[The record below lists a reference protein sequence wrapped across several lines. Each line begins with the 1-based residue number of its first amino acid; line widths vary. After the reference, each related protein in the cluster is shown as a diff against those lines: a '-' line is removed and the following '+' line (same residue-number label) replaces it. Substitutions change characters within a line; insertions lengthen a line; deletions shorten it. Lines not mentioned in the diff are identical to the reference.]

1 MTRIPGKDAPL
12 EESIERMSQGLKDLG
27 FDIEEV
33 SWLNPVPHVWS
44 LHIRDRN
51 CPLLFTNGKG
61 ATPEAA
67 FASALGEFYE
77 RLGSNYFFADY
88 FLGQEIAEG
97 EWVHYPNERWFPA
110 SAGHWPEGL
119 LDQNSRNHYDPDEEL
134 SAEMLVDLNS
144 GRADRGVC
152 ALPFVRQSDQETVW
166 FPVNVLGNL
175 YVSNGMAAGNNLYE
189 ARVQALSE
197 IFERHIKNTIISSGI
212 TLPRIPA
219 KVVAQYPRIE
229 AAIKALR
236 VQGFVVDVRDASLG
250 GKYPLV
256 NVTLF
261 NRNDGGC
268 FASFGAHPKFEV
280 ALERTVTELLQ
291 GRALDSLTDFPHP
304 SFDIDEVAEPQN
316 LETHFIDS
324 SGVVAWDM
332 FADEPD
338 YPFTQWN
345 IEGNSEDEFHE
356 LCRIIH
362 GVDLQIYIADYQHLG
377 LDCCRIL
384 VPGMSEIYPVDE
396 LVWRNNNLA
405 VPLRSSLLSPT
416 QIDQEMA
423 LDLLEE
429 LEQGGFDD
437 QLRLAELLGIAPD
450 PDSAW
455 DCVRVGD
462 IKFKLA
468 LKSGELDQAMQLVE
482 WILNFGH
489 LSEEATKLHRC
500 LSELIRLEIDPSRLR
515 EHYERP
521 LVALYGQEVY
531 QEALNNLSGD
541 GVFDDLSEL
550 DNRLANVNAHYSL
563 LNVYKRL
570 HEVKSVFY
578 NKPY

>member
-1 MTRIPGKDAPL
+1 MTKIPGKDAPL

-61 ATPEAA
+61 STPEAA
-67 FASALGEFYE
+67 QASALGEFYE
-77 RLGSNYFFADY
+77 RLSTDYFFADY
-88 FLGQEIAEG
+88 YFGKEISDG
-97 EWVHYPNERWFPA
+97 EWVHHPNERWFLA
-110 SAGHWPEGL
+110 SASQWPEGL
-119 LDQNSRNHYDPDEEL
+119 LDQNSLNHYDPDEEL
-134 SAEMLVDLNS
+134 SADMLVDLNS
-144 GRADRGVC
+144 GRVDRGIC
-152 ALPFVRQSDQETVW
+152 ALPFVRQSDQEIVW

-175 YVSNGMAAGNNLYE
+175 YVSNGMAAGNNIHE

-219 KVVAQYPRIE
+219 KVIAQYPRIE
-229 AAIKALR
+229 ASIKALR

-291 GRALDSLTDFPHP
+291 GRALDSLHDFPHP
-304 SFDIDEVAEPQN
+304 TFDIDEVAEPQN

-324 SGVVAWDM
+324 SGIVAWDM

-338 YPFTQWN
+338 YPFTEWN
-345 IEGNSEDEFHE
+345 IEGSSEEEFHE

-405 VPLRSSLLSPT
+405 IPMRSSLISPA
-416 QIDQEMA
+416 QIDQELA

-437 QLRLAELLGIAPD
+437 QLRLAELLGIATD
-450 PDSAW
+450 SDSAW
-455 DCVRVGD
+455 DRVRVGD

-468 LKSGELDQAMQLVE
+468 LKSGELDLAIEQVE
-482 WILNFGH
+482 WMLNFGH
-489 LSEEATKLHRC
+489 MSEDGTKLHRC
-500 LSELIRLEIDPSRLR
+500 LSELIRLEKDPNRLR

-521 LVALYGQEVY
+521 LVALYGQETY
-531 QEALNNLSGD
+531 QEAINNLSGEA
-541 GVFDDLSEL
+541 VFDDLSEL
-550 DNRLANVNAHYSL
+550 DDQLANVNAHHSL
-563 LNVYKRL
+563 LKVYKRL
-570 HEVKSVFY
+570 HEVKSAFY
-578 NKPY
+578 DKRY

>member
-51 CPLLFTNGKG
+51 CQLLCTNGKG
-61 ATPEAA
+61 STPEAA
-67 FASALGEFYE
+67 LASALGEFYE
-77 RLGSNYFFADY
+77 RLSTNYFFADY
-88 FLGQEIAEG
+88 YLGQEIAEG
-97 EWVHYPNERWFPA
+97 EWVHYPDERWFPA
-110 SAGHWPEGL
+110 SAGQWPEGL

-134 SAEMLVDLNS
+134 SADMLVDLNS

-152 ALPFVRQSDQETVW
+152 ALPFVRQSDEETVW

-219 KVVAQYPRIE
+219 KVVARYPRIE
-229 AAIKALR
+229 ASIKALR
-236 VQGFVVDVRDASLG
+236 VQGFLVDVRDASLG

-280 ALERTVTELLQ
+280 AFERTVTELLQ
-291 GRALDSLTDFPHP
+291 GRALDSLHNFPHP
-304 SFDIDEVAEPQN
+304 TFDIDEAAEPQN

-338 YPFTQWN
+338 YPFTEWN

-396 LVWRNNNLA
+396 LLWRNNNLA
-405 VPLRSSLLSPT
+405 LPLRLPLLSPAH
-416 QIDQEMA
+416 IDQEMA

-437 QLRLAELLGIAPD
+437 QLRLAELLGIATD
-450 PDSAW
+450 SESAW
-455 DCVRVGD
+455 DRVRVGD
-462 IKFKLA
+462 IKCKLA
-468 LKSGELDQAMQLVE
+468 LKCGELDLAIAQVE
-482 WILNFGH
+482 WMLNFGH
-489 LSEEATKLHRC
+489 LAEDAIKLNRC
-500 LSELIRLEIDPSRLR
+500 LSELIRLEIDPNRLR

-521 LVALYGQEVY
+521 MVALYGQEIY
-531 QEALNNLSGD
+531 QEALNNLSGG
-541 GVFDDLSEL
+541 GVFDDLAEL
-550 DNRLANVNAHYSL
+550 DERLVNVHTHHAL
-563 LNVYKRL
+563 LNVYKSL
-570 HEVKSVFY
+570 QKVKSAFY
-578 NKPY
+578 DKLY

>member
-12 EESIERMSQGLKDLG
+12 EKSIERMSQGLKNLG

-51 CPLLFTNGKG
+51 CPLLFSNGKG
-61 ATPEAA
+61 STPEASL
-67 FASALGEFYE
+67 ASALGEFYE
-77 RLGSNYFFADY
+77 RLSTNYFFADY

-97 EWVHYPNERWFPA
+97 ESVHYPNERWFPA
-110 SAGHWPEGL
+110 SAGQWPEGL
-119 LDQNSRNHYDPDEEL
+119 LDHNSRNHYDPDEEL
-134 SAEMLVDLNS
+134 SADMLVDLNS

-152 ALPFVRQSDQETVW
+152 ALPFVRQSDHEIVW

-175 YVSNGMAAGNNLYE
+175 YVSNGMAAGNNIYE

-212 TLPRIPA
+212 SLPRIPA
-219 KVVAQYPRIE
+219 KVIAQYPRIE
-229 AAIKALR
+229 TSIKALR

-291 GRALDSLTDFPHP
+291 GRALDSLNDFPHP
-304 SFDIDEVAEPQN
+304 TFDIDDAAEPQN

-324 SGVVAWDM
+324 SGVVPWDM
-332 FADEPD
+332 FAEEPD
-338 YPFTQWN
+338 YAFTEWN
-345 IEGNSEDEFHE
+345 IEGSSEDEFNE

-384 VPGMSEIYPVDE
+384 VPGMSEVYPVDE
-396 LVWRNNNLA
+396 LIWRNNNLA
-405 VPLRSSLLSPT
+405 VPLRSQLLLPA
-416 QIDQEMA
+416 QLDQEMA

-437 QLRLAELLGIAPD
+437 QQRLAELLGVATD
-450 PDSAW
+450 SDSAW
-455 DCVRVGD
+455 DRIRVGD

-468 LKSGELDQAMQLVE
+468 LKSGELEMAVDQVE
-482 WILNFGH
+482 WVLSFGH
-489 LSEEATKLHRC
+489 LMGDDLKLHRC
-500 LSELIRLEIDPSRLR
+500 LSDLVRLEVDSSRTR

-521 LVALYGQEVY
+521 LVALYGEEIY
-531 QEALNNLSGD
+531 TEALANLAGERL
-541 GVFDDLSEL
+541 FDALSEL
-550 DNRLANVNAHYSL
+550 DETLSNAKAHQSL
-563 LNVYKRL
+563 LEVYKRL
-570 HEVKSVFY
+570 HDVKLATY
-578 NKPY
+578 EKLY

>member
-44 LHIRDRN
+44 LHIRDRH

-61 ATPEAA
+61 STPEACL
-67 FASALGEFYE
+67 ASALGEFYE
-77 RLGSNYFFADY
+77 RLSTNYFFADY
-88 FLGQEIAEG
+88 FFGQDISDREF
-97 EWVHYPNERWFPA
+97 VHYPNERWFPA
-110 SAGHWPEGL
+110 SAGQWPEGL

-134 SAEMLVDLNS
+134 SADMLVDLNS

-152 ALPFVRQSDQETVW
+152 ALPFVRQSDKQTVW
-166 FPVNVLGNL
+166 FPVNVLENL
-175 YVSNGMAAGNNLYE
+175 YVSNGMAAGNNLFE

-219 KVVAQYPRIE
+219 KVIAQYPRIE
-229 AAIKALR
+229 ASIKALR
-236 VQGFVVDVRDASLG
+236 VQGFLVDVRDASLG

-291 GRALDSLTDFPHP
+291 GRALDSLNDFPHP
-304 SFDIDEVAEPQN
+304 TFDIDEAAEPQN

-338 YPFTQWN
+338 YPFTEWN
-345 IEGNSEDEFHE
+345 IEGSSEDEFDE

-396 LVWRNNNLA
+396 LIWRNNNLA
-405 VPLRSSLLSPT
+405 APLRSRLLSPA
-416 QIDQEMA
+416 QLDQEMA

-437 QLRLAELLGIAPD
+437 QQRLAKLLGVAT
-450 PDSAW
+450 DSDSPW
-455 DCVRVGD
+455 DRVRIGD

-468 LKSGELDQAMQLVE
+468 LKSGELELALEQVDWM
-482 WILNFGH
+482 LNFGH
-489 LSEEATKLHRC
+489 LTDDEIKLHRC
-500 LSELIRLEIDPSRLR
+500 LSELIRLEIDSNR
-515 EHYERP
+515 EREQYERP
-521 LVALYGQEVY
+521 LVALYGEALY
-531 QEALNNLSGD
+531 QEALANIAGEKLFDALSG
-541 GVFDDLSEL
+541 L
-550 DNRLANVNAHYSL
+550 DETFSNLNTHHSL
-563 LNVYKRL
+563 LTVYKRL
-570 HEVKSVFY
+570 HDVKSGSY
-578 NKPY
+578 EKRY

>member
-12 EESIERMSQGLKDLG
+12 EESIERMSQGLNDLG

-44 LHIRDRN
+44 LHIRDRR

-61 ATPEAA
+61 STPEACL
-67 FASALGEFYE
+67 ASALGEFYE
-77 RLGSNYFFADY
+77 RLSTNYFFADY
-88 FLGQEIAEG
+88 FLGQTVSEG
-97 EWVHYPNERWFPA
+97 QFVHYPNERWFPA
-110 SAGHWPEGL
+110 SAGQWPEEL
-119 LDQNSRNHYDPDEEL
+119 LDQNSRNHYDPDEAL
-134 SAEMLVDLNS
+134 SAAMLVDFTS

-175 YVSNGMAAGNNLYE
+175 YVSNGMAAGNNLFE

-219 KVVAQYPRIE
+219 KVIAQYPRIE
-229 AAIKALR
+229 ASIKALR
-236 VQGFVVDVRDASLG
+236 VKGFVVDVRDASLG

-291 GRALDSLTDFPHP
+291 GRALDSLNDFSHP
-304 SFDIDEVAEPQN
+304 TFDIDEAADPQN

-338 YPFTQWN
+338 YPFKEWN
-345 IEGNSEDEFHE
+345 IEGDSETEFNE

-362 GVDLQIYIADYQHLG
+362 GVDLQIYIADYLHLG
-377 LDCCRIL
+377 IDCCRIL

-396 LVWRNNNLA
+396 LMWRNNNAAISLRALLLA
-405 VPLRSSLLSPT
+405 PGR
-416 QIDQEMA
+416 IDQEMA

-429 LEQGGFDD
+429 LEQGCFDD
-437 QLRLAELLGIAPD
+437 QQPLTELLGLAAD
-450 PDSAW
+450 ADTLW
-455 DCVRVGD
+455 DRLRVGD

-468 LKSGELDQAMQLVE
+468 LIAGELSVALDQME
-482 WILNFGH
+482 WVLNFGH
-489 LSEEATKLHRC
+489 LTHDEVNIHRC
-500 LSELIRLEIDPSRLR
+500 LSDLINLEVDPNRAR
-515 EHYERP
+515 QHYERP
-521 LVALYGQEVY
+521 LLVLYGEEVY
-531 QEALNNLSGD
+531 RKALANLSGD
-541 GVFDDLSEL
+541 QLFEGLSDLDCDVTQS
-550 DNRLANVNAHYSL
+550 HSHQSL
-563 LNVYKRL
+563 LTVYKHL
-570 HEVKSVFY
+570 HDIKLSHYEKLF
-578 NKPY
+578 

>member
-1 MTRIPGKDAPL
+1 MIRIPGKDAPL
-12 EESIERMSQGLKDLG
+12 EESIERMSQGLKKLG

-61 ATPEAA
+61 STPEACL
-67 FASALGEFYE
+67 ASALGEFYE
-77 RLGSNYFFADY
+77 RLSTNYFFADY
-88 FLGQEIAEG
+88 YLGDEISDG
-97 EWVHYPNERWFPA
+97 EFVHFPNERWFSA

-119 LDQNSRNHYDPDEEL
+119 LDQNSRDHYDPDEEL
-134 SAEMLVDLNS
+134 SADMLVDLNS

-175 YVSNGMAAGNNLYE
+175 YVSNGMAAGNTVYE

-219 KVVAQYPRIE
+219 KVIAQYPRIE
-229 AAIKALR
+229 ASIKALR

-280 ALERTVTELLQ
+280 AFERTVTELLQ
-291 GRALDSLTDFPHP
+291 GRALDSLNDFPHP
-304 SFDIDEVAEPQN
+304 TFNIDEVADPQN

-324 SGVVAWDM
+324 SGLVAWDM

-338 YPFTQWN
+338 YPFTEWN
-345 IEGNSEDEFHE
+345 IEGNSEEEFNE

-362 GVDLQIYIADYQHLG
+362 SVDLQIYIADYQYLG
-377 LDCCRIL
+377 LDCCRVL

-396 LVWRNNNLA
+396 LIWQNNNLA
-405 VPLRSSLLSPT
+405 VPLRSQLLSLA
-416 QIDQEMA
+416 QLDQE
-423 LDLLEE
+423 LSVDLLEAI
-429 LEQGGFDD
+429 EQGGFDN
-437 QLRLAELLGIAPD
+437 QLRLAELVGIAAD
-450 PDSAW
+450 SNSAW
-455 DCVRVGD
+455 DRVRVGD

-468 LKSGELDQAMQLVE
+468 LKSGEFDKAIELAE
-482 WILNFGH
+482 WVLNFDH
-489 LSEEATKLHRC
+489 LTEEEVKLTRC
-500 LSELIRLEIDPSRLR
+500 LAELIHLHVDPHRDA

-521 LVALYGQEVY
+521 LVAVYGQETY
-531 QEALNNLSGD
+531 QEALANLAGE
-541 GVFDDLSEL
+541 GVFDALSGVDETL
-550 DNRLANVNAHYSL
+550 SNLKAHQSL
-563 LNVYKRL
+563 LEVHKRL
-570 HEVKSVFY
+570 HSVKLAY
-578 NKPY
+578 YEKLY